1 MLTTNKNQG
10 GNGVKNDLKSEFI
23 HLMTNEKVSDKK
35 LILVDFNFSEVS
47 VCFSI
52 ELVSGKIIELIKPVF
67 DYSGNSDIET
77 NSKEI
82 VLRSYKSTMESVGNP
97 ISEKEYLLLESQIT
111 PLTPMDFKKIL
122 CDNNLLS
129 DFVQK
134 VYSYN
139 DKDLTEHIN
148 SILEL

>member
-1 MLTTNKNQG
+1 M
-10 GNGVKNDLKSEFI
+10 KNDLKSEFI
-23 HLMTNEKVSDKK
+23 HLMTNEKVCDKK

-47 VCFSI
+47 VCFCI
-52 ELVSGKIIELIKPVF
+52 ELVSGKIIEVIKPAY
-67 DYSGNSDIET
+67 DYRDNSYFET

-82 VLRSYKSTMESVGNP
+82 ILRSYKSTMESVGDP
-97 ISEKEYLLLESQIT
+97 ISEEEYLLLESQIK
-111 PLTPMDFKKIL
+111 PLTSMDFKKIL

-134 VYSYN
+134 VYSCK

>member
-1 MLTTNKNQG
+1 MKNS
-10 GNGVKNDLKSEFI
+10 LKSEFI

-35 LILVDFNFSEVS
+35 LILVDFNFSEIS
-47 VCFSI
+47 ICYAI
-52 ELVSGKIIELIKPVF
+52 ELVSGKIVELIKPTF
-67 DYSGNSDIET
+67 DCRGNTDIET

-82 VLRSYKSTMESVGNP
+82 MLRCYKSAMESVGNP
-97 ISEKEYLLLESQIT
+97 ISEEEYLLLERQIT

-134 VYSYN
+134 VYNCN
-139 DKDLTEHIN
+139 DKDLTEHVN